1 MRTSKTLFVAAL
13 ATALIACHK
22 GQVTPNELP
31 VQLSYTFVNGAAPF
45 ALNTPFVDANGRTVR
60 ITKLKFY
67 VHDVRISGSTG
78 TVLAQLQDT
87 IMLVDASNST
97 NQFSLGTMSA
107 AQVGQVALAYGLDD
121 ASSYGYPDQVAAPY
135 PLNVADMTWMWNT
148 SAGRIFIKLEG
159 FVDANANDVQD
170 EGEGFQYH
178 AIGASLEPQLTA
190 VPYVHGMVLGTPFT
204 IRLKVDVAQLV
215 GTLGL
220 NGMFHSDGAE
230 THRLLENL
238 ASATE
243 RL

>member
-1 MRTSKTLFVAAL
+1 
-13 ATALIACHK
+13 
-22 GQVTPNELP
+22 
-31 VQLSYTFVNGAAPF
+31 
-45 ALNTPFVDANGRTVR
+45 
-60 ITKLKFY
+60 
-67 VHDVRISGSTG
+67 
-78 TVLAQLQDT
+78 
-87 IMLVDASNST
+87 
-97 NQFSLGTMSA
+97 
-107 AQVGQVALAYGLDD
+107 
-121 ASSYGYPDQVAAPY
+121 
-135 PLNVADMTWMWNT
+135 
-148 SAGRIFIKLEG
+148 
-159 FVDANANDVQD
+159 VQD

-220 NGMFHSDGAE
+220 NGMFHNDGAE